1 MHTPTPPIHP
11 QRRLARQVRERLVE
25 GLCAGLTGIDKAL
38 MEFLNTLMSQTGA
51 QREAGTAAPV
61 AAPAGAGMRIPEP
74 TFELVDDDVVENKIL
89 ASRMALPVL
98 EQVSAAFEA
107 LRLRVQALE
116 GQDLPSTDILRPEAV
131 ALRLVDSWGKAGLPR
146 EDLQTVLDP
155 LQREL
160 ATLLQTVY
168 QACNDSLQ
176 NQGIDAKQDL
186 RVRRP
191 PTSG

>member
-38 MEFLNTLMSQTGA
+38 MEFLNTLMSQTGT
-51 QREAGTAAPV
+51 QREMQNRRDAWQKYQQCSGAWLRGTMEAWREALTAAAPV
-61 AAPAGAGMRIPEP
+61 AAPASAGMRIPEP

-116 GQDLPSTDILRPEAV
+116 
-131 ALRLVDSWGKAGLPR
+131 
-146 EDLQTVLDP
+146 
-155 LQREL
+155 
-160 ATLLQTVY
+160 
-168 QACNDSLQ
+168 
-176 NQGIDAKQDL
+176 
-186 RVRRP
+186 
-191 PTSG
+191 